1 MKNEK
6 NKWDDNRKRRESSHE
21 LNKKGTFTEVWN
33 NNIEG
38 ALRKFKKVTLREGV
52 GNDIRKGEYY
62 IKPSERK
69 RMAKRAAIKRHA
81 KMKAEQSEDFI
92 LEKLNRNS
100 DSSKRMDAVSRGR

>member
-6 NKWDDNRKRRESSHE
+6 NKWGDHWKRKESSHE

-92 LEKLNRNS
+92 LEKSNRNPET
-100 DSSKRMDAVSRGR
+100 SKRMESVLRNR